1 VPDLIPI
8 RRSTTGTALA
18 RRIDRL
24 GGARPPKRG
33 VGARSR
39 ATRSERIPWEQFD
52 RSRYTAPALAL
63 AVHAQR
69 SLALGEYGAVHLF
82 ARLASALALVG
93 APLDV
98 VRAAAAIPSDEAR
111 HAELALHMAELL
123 SGGPVEIQLDRDKLP
138 RDAWKPMQLEEVDAC
153 MVEVSS
159 IGETLAAAFIGACR
173 NAAKDPV
180 PRALFSEL
188 LADEVH
194 HARIGWYY
202 LAWRAPQWSRAER
215 QRVADRAATMI
226 MGVERQFWFGRDAPR
241 GSRRDARALGVID
254 SPTQRSVVRTIMEGE
269 IVPALDALGLGASH
283 AWRARLRGPS

>member
-1 VPDLIPI
+1 LADLIPI

-18 RRIDRL
+18 RRVER
-24 GGARPPKRG
+24 GGARPANRG
-33 VGARSR
+33 GSR
-39 ATRSERIPWEQFD
+39 ALARAARTERIPWEQFE

-82 ARLASALALVG
+82 ARLASALALAG

-123 SGGPVEIQLDRDKLP
+123 SGGPVEIHLDRDKLP
-138 RDAWKPMQLEEVDAC
+138 RDPWKPMQLEDLDAS

-173 NAAKDPV
+173 SAAKDPV
-180 PRALFSEL
+180 ARALFSEL

-215 QRVADRAATMI
+215 QRVADRAASMI
-226 MGVERQFWFGRDAPR
+226 MGVERQFWFGRDAPK

-254 SPTQRSVVRTIMEGE
+254 SPTQRSVVKSIMEGE

-283 AWRARLRGPS
+283 AWRARVRGPS